1 MARSTVTANNYS
13 RSAAITPSDTVSLAA
28 VCDAILVAAAGN
40 ISAVDVA
47 GGSIAI
53 TAAPVGILPLNL
65 SRVNATGTTATVYAL
80 YFV

>member
-1 MARSTVTANNYS
+1 
-13 RSAAITPSDTVSLAA
+13 
-28 VCDAILVAAAGN
+28 LVAAAGN

-53 TAAPVGILPLNL
+53 TSAPVGILPLNL